1 MDRDEIIRVL
11 RAFEASGCTSDT
23 RPGPDPNMGAPD
35 LVEGIDVVFMSLDL
49 RVEGSIPT
57 RPSLT
62 LGLTD
67 PRVSFGW

>member
-1 MDRDEIIRVL
+1 
-11 RAFEASGCTSDT
+11 
-23 RPGPDPNMGAPD
+23 MGAPD

-67 PRVSFGW
+67 PPVSFGW